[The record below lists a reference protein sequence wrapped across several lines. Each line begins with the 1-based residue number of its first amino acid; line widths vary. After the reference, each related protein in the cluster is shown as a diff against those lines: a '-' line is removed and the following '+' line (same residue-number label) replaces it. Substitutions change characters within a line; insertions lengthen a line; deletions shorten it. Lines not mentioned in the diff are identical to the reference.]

1 MLARLALIAFIPALV
16 FAAQAPQFAKPA
28 SAPDEVSVNYVGKSN
43 GTLPKTRVV
52 SGKVFDRLTQVAFFS
67 VSYVRLGHFSQTGC
81 DLL

>member
-52 SGKVFDRLTQVAFFS
+52 SGKVFDRFTQVAFFS
-67 VSYVRLGHFSQTGC
+67 ISYVRLGYFSQTEC
-81 DLL
+81 DPL